1 MKEQKAGVRKD
12 QGGSVASALGRR
24 EFAQGALW
32 ADGAGVKGDDLDLWQ
47 KETDLVKADVYGKY
61 MQDGDVRGLKSLE
74 RLEMSFEKVFKE
86 AAETVVG
93 DVPAVWSVYNMGY
106 IVKTREALFSID
118 LVHRRA
124 AEFAPR
130 LDFALITHNHSD
142 HWRQGFYRAMDA
154 SGKTV
159 ISNFLDNY
167 GAADWRKGGA
177 DWKANGGYIRGVKEF
192 KIKDVEIRTSLVDHN
207 DYLIDFTT
215 AFEIRVGNWIL
226 YHTGDC
232 GKGSEGKLGTV
243 WGRPDLWL
251 FFPGCGIDVAK
262 ALNKV
267 SPKRVV
273 FGHLWEL
280 GHSVGRLTT
289 PMVCR
294 AFEKAKGTGVPALS
308 AALWGDRIS

>member
-1 MKEQKAGVRKD
+1 
-12 QGGSVASALGRR
+12 
-24 EFAQGALW
+24 
-32 ADGAGVKGDDLDLWQ
+32 
-47 KETDLVKADVYGKY
+47 
-61 MQDGDVRGLKSLE
+61 
-74 RLEMSFEKVFKE
+74 
-86 AAETVVG
+86 
-93 DVPAVWSVYNMGY
+93 
-106 IVKTREALFSID
+106 
-118 LVHRRA
+118 
-124 AEFAPR
+124 
-130 LDFALITHNHSD
+130 
-142 HWRQGFYRAMDA
+142 MDA

-289 PMVCR
+289 PMVRR